1 VASTT
6 GRALIARVPVM
17 ECKIPTRIGASAG
30 RKQAANAP
38 AMKKQASKRE
48 KVSMG

>member
-1 VASTT
+1 
-6 GRALIARVPVM
+6 M
-17 ECKIPTRIGASAG
+17 ECKIPTRIGTSAG